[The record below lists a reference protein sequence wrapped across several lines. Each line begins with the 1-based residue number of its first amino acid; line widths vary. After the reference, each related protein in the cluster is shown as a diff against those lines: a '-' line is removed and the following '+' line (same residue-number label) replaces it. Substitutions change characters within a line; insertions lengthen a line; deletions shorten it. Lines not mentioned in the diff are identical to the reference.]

1 MVILSRSNVNGYS
14 LWLGCDVWNNGGHGS
29 HIVQLYPAQPTDNSA
44 EFHLSIYT
52 FIAPASVLF
61 YCWYPLSS
69 HKIERCIERGMV
81 NTIQHEYVQNSDHI
95 CTFAYAQVYGQA
107 TGQRRTQVGCYRA
120 AAVSCGKHIVWYVT
134 HNMSRAMSH
143 VHVLHNCI
151 AVTGWAGVHWCWVT
165 GGDRGRGC
173 TAVRPDTGPPPTSY
187 FSIISHLN
195 ILHLNLVL
203 PGAKH
208 CHHWHTFKTD
218 IKTAGGKWLYHLD
231 GQRTG

>member
-1 MVILSRSNVNGYS
+1 
-14 LWLGCDVWNNGGHGS
+14 
-29 HIVQLYPAQPTDNSA
+29 
-44 EFHLSIYT
+44 
-52 FIAPASVLF
+52 
-61 YCWYPLSS
+61 
-69 HKIERCIERGMV
+69 MV
-81 NTIQHEYVQNSDHI
+81 NTYNMNMFSSELRPHLHFCPCPSVWPGHWSTENTSWVLQS
-95 CTFAYAQVYGQA
+95 CSGQLWHN
-107 TGQRRTQVGCYRA
+107 C
-120 AAVSCGKHIVWYVT
+120 KHIVWYVT

-218 IKTAGGKWLYHLD
+218 IKSAGRW
-231 GQRTG
+231 

>member
-1 MVILSRSNVNGYS
+1 MHWARNGEY
-14 LWLGCDVWNNGGHGS
+14 NMNMFRT
-29 HIVQLYPAQPTDNSA
+29 PT
-44 EFHLSIYT
+44 
-52 FIAPASVLF
+52 
-61 YCWYPLSS
+61 
-69 HKIERCIERGMV
+69 
-81 NTIQHEYVQNSDHI
+81 
-95 CTFAYAQVYGQA
+95 TFALLPMPKCWPGHWSTENTSWVLQSCSGQLWHN
-107 TGQRRTQVGCYRA
+107 C
-120 AAVSCGKHIVWYVT
+120 KHIVWYVT

-187 FSIISHLN
+187 SIISHLN